1 MAKKQTLD
9 MDALAKD
16 LVALVGGKEN
26 ISGLRHCVTRVRFRL
41 KDESLADDQK
51 IKDLD
56 GVISVVKGGGEYM
69 VVIGNQVTEVYDA
82 VCRVLGISSGD
93 QVSTQKSEGGRKQN
107 IVMRVL
113 NLIVSSIGPALNMI
127 CAGGVMKGILA
138 ILLMTGVMAQ
148 DSGMYLVLSAVAD
161 AIFYFLPIVLGY
173 NMAARLGADPFLGL
187 VIGASLVYPTL
198 QGVDIE
204 LFGFTVNATYT
215 SSFLPVVIITAIAAP
230 LSKFLTKH
238 LPKAVSGFLS
248 PVITLMITLPLG
260 FAFIG
265 PAATALGN
273 AVNAGINVLLGAVP
287 VLAGIVI
294 TGIYQVLVLF
304 GIHSAMTS
312 FSFMSLLSG
321 NPDTV
326 MALIS
331 FPCFA
336 QTGVVLAIYLKTKDQ
351 KLKSVALPAFLSGIF
366 GVTEPAIYGVTLPRI
381 KMFVISCIGATASG
395 IIVMLTHTQMYNFTG
410 MGVVALLGMAD
421 PAAPNFLPAILA
433 AAVTFAVSFV
443 MAFIA
448 YKDPVP
454 EEGKDAA
461 APVTDRKEQ
470 GPEVI
475 ESPIPG
481 KIIPLSEVPDE
492 TFSKGLLGHGIAVE
506 PSEGKVYAP
515 FDGTV
520 VTVFDTKHALGLRS
534 DSGTELLIHVGLET
548 VNLQG
553 KPFTAYVKSGERM
566 KKGQLLL
573 SFDMQQIRDAGCSLI
588 SSILVTNEDAVGEPR
603 IQDGCIIVGE
613 RKEALA

>member
-1 MAKKQTLD
+1 MAKKQALD
-9 MDALAKD
+9 MNALAGR
-16 LVALVGGKEN
+16 LVELVGGKEN
-26 ISGLRHCVTRVRFRL
+26 ISGIRHCVTRVRFRL

-82 VCRVLGISSGD
+82 VCRVLGISDGEK
-93 QVSTQKSEGGRKQN
+93 VSTEKSSNEKKQN
-107 IVMRVL
+107 PVMRVL

-127 CAGGVMKGILA
+127 CAGGVMKGLLA
-138 ILLMTGVMAQ
+138 ILLMTGVLTQ
-148 DSGMYLVLSAVAD
+148 TSGMYMVLSAVAD
-161 AIFYFLPIVLGY
+161 AVFYFLPIVLGY

-204 LFGFTVNATYT
+204 LFGRTVNATYT

-230 LSKFLTKH
+230 LSKFFTKH

-248 PVITLMITLPLG
+248 PVLTLVITLPLG

-273 AVNAGINVLLGAVP
+273 AVNAGITALLNAAP
-287 VLAGIVI
+287 VLAGIVV

-321 NPDTV
+321 NPDTI

-336 QTGVVLAIYLKTKDQ
+336 QTAVVLAIYLKTKDQ

-366 GVTEPAIYGVTLPRI
+366 GVTEPAIYGVTLPRL

-395 IIVMLTHTQMYNFTG
+395 IIVMLTHTQMYSFTG
-410 MGVVALLGMAD
+410 MGIVALLGMAD
-421 PAAPNFLPAILA
+421 PEAPNFIPAILA
-433 AAVTFAVSFV
+433 AAVTFAVSFI

-448 YKDPVP
+448 YKDP
-454 EEGKDAA
+454 EAENTLDENGKTADNS
-461 APVTDRKEQ
+461 
-470 GPEVI
+470 PEVI

-481 KIIPLSEVPDE
+481 KVIPLSEVPDE

-515 FDGTV
+515 FSGTV
-520 VTVFDTKHALGLRS
+520 LMLFETKHAIGLRS
-534 DSGTELLIHVGLET
+534 DHGTELLIHVGLET
-548 VNLQG
+548 VNLKG
-553 KPFTAYVKSGERM
+553 EPFTAHVKAGDRIE
-566 KKGQLLL
+566 KGQLLL
-573 SFDMQQIRDAGCSLI
+573 EFDMQAIKEAGCSLV
-588 SSILVTNEDAVGEPR
+588 SSILVTNENTVGGVR
-603 IQDGCIIVGE
+603 IQDSCIIAGE
-613 RKEALA
+613 GEKEEAAA